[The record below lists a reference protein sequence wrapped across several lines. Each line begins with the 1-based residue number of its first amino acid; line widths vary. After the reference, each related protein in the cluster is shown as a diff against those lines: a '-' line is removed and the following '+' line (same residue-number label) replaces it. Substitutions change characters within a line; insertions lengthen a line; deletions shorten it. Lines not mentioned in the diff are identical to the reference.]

1 MRKNKRGGGGEIKEG
16 SPEQEPFGLFG
27 TLLYTGIGFCGLPLC
42 QGVHTRHKSGL
53 FLMKLRGEDI
63 LRVLNPF
70 LISEFGKES
79 NPAPLPPFLPV

>member
-1 MRKNKRGGGGEIKEG
+1 M
-16 SPEQEPFGLFG
+16 FG
-27 TLLYTGIGFCGLPLC
+27 TLLYTEISFFGLPLR

-79 NPAPLPPFLPV
+79 IPPYGAVEK